1 MRKLVW
7 SKTFLR
13 AFKKLAE
20 RHPHIQEDIEQTLRI
35 LVQDPFDARLRTH
48 KLKGKLDGVWAC
60 SVGYDLR
67 LIFEFVK
74 GAEQKD
80 DILLIE
86 IGSHEEVY

>member
-20 RHPHIQEDIEQTLRI
+20 RHPYVQEDIERTLRM

-67 LIFEFVK
+67 LVFDFVK
-74 GAEQKD
+74 GAGQED
-80 DILLIE
+80 EILLIE